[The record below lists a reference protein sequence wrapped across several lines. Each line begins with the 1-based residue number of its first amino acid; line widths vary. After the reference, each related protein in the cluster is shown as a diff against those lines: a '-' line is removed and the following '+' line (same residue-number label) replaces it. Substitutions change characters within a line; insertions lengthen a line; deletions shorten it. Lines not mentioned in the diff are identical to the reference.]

1 MISKQELKQILII
14 YEFPEEQ
21 INEIINKKIVLNQA
35 DAEMVCL
42 NIEMLLSKGFSANR
56 IAKCSSLLCIRKI
69 QKIIEVYNT
78 LNKYEIPKEL
88 IENYLY
94 VLARGKA
101 SEIEEIFEVLYKHKI
116 SKETIE
122 GCLSILARGKAS
134 EIEKIFE
141 VLEKYTIS
149 KEAIEKCLSVLAR
162 GKAEEMEKV
171 FEVLYKHKISKEA
184 IEGCLS
190 ILAFGKA
197 SEIERI
203 FEILYEKEISKE
215 VIEKCLSVLARGKA
229 SEIERTFEILYKKEI
244 SKKAIERCFNVV
256 VSGKASEI
264 EKIFKV
270 LYKYEIS
277 KETIERCLSV
287 LAQGKASEIENIL
300 EVLDKHKISKETIR
314 RSLNVLTRGKASEIE
329 KIFEVLDKNEIS
341 KEKIEGCLSIFAY
354 GKAKEIEKIFEVLY
368 KNEISKEA
376 IEGCIYVLAVGK
388 ASEIEKNLKKLT
400 KYKISKN
407 IIEKNMNILIKKSD
421 EIEKI
426 FKEDTSLETLKL
438 FMKLKGFYNRIVTR
452 NELKD
457 ICDIKN
463 INIDQIFKYFFDKD
477 SIKSFTEILNRTLIE
492 KGGVYIGKSV
502 EMNKEDIEK
511 YSEQILKIAKN
522 VSKSVGYK
530 YCYND
535 INELES
541 YCTYIIVN
549 KCGDIVFNLSLFDEL
564 MESCIYKKTKKRC
577 IGKILI
583 DKKNTGIDF
592 DLLKNTKLMGDKNK
606 VYIVENELDIGKW
619 KLDTEEGKIVKKLSK
634 YLDSGYSKEEAL
646 KQVAEEMEIDMEE
659 LLGTMS
665 EIKEKISKVI
675 IEEER

>member
-42 NIEMLLSKGFSANR
+42 NIEMLLSKGFSVNR

-141 VLEKYTIS
+141 VLEKY
-149 KEAIEKCLSVLAR
+149 
-162 GKAEEMEKV
+162 
-171 FEVLYKHKISKEA
+171 KISKEA
-184 IEGCLS
+184 
-190 ILAFGKA
+190 
-197 SEIERI
+197 
-203 FEILYEKEISKE
+203 
-215 VIEKCLSVLARGKA
+215 IEKCLSVLARGKA

-270 LYKYEIS
+270 LDKYEIS

-287 LAQGKASEIENIL
+287 LAQGKASEIEKIL

-341 KEKIEGCLSIFAY
+341 KEKIEGCLSIFAH

-376 IEGCIYVLAVGK
+376 IEGYIYVLAVGK

-438 FMKLKGFYNRIVTR
+438 FMKLKGFYNRIVSR

-477 SIKSFTEILNRTLIE
+477 SIKSYTEILNRTLIE

-511 YSEQILKIAKN
+511 YSERILKIAKN

-541 YCTYIIVN
+541 YCTYIILN

-577 IGKILI
+577 IGRILI

-606 VYIVENELDIGKW
+606 VYIFENELDIGKW

-665 EIKEKISKVI
+665 DIKEKISKII
-675 IEEER
+675 IEKER